1 MRAAVPPGP
10 KRPPVFQLLSYV
22 TDPFEHFDR
31 LKARFGDVFRVRLPG
46 VGEQFIVGSP
56 EGIKAL
62 TTGSYETFEREAS
75 SLRFL
80 LGGNA
85 LIFLDGLGHRQLR
98 NIMTPPF
105 QGDRMRGYGPAMLR
119 VTEEALAARAKDSA
133 GPIQPDMQEITLRVI
148 LHCVFGLDSGPRFE
162 RMKQLMVEFLDHM
175 FDPRTFVASLL
186 LSGERVLSLLEAL
199 GTRQRNAV
207 PDHAP
212 ALSRLPIKRTA
223 DLLGAIDAMLF
234 EEIERGRRAGEGRE
248 DILSLLVQVRDEH
261 GQLLSREQLRDQL
274 FMLLLAGHES
284 TSNSLCWALYQ
295 LSHRPDVLAEI
306 RREHAQV
313 FPNGFDPLR
322 ARELPYLG
330 AVIQE
335 TMRLMPIAVGVA
347 RKLKHDM
354 QIDGYTLP
362 KGSVAIPCA
371 YLTQRDPR
379 VWERPLHFDPA
390 RFLQKKIGMASHFP
404 FGAGVWRCLGAAF
417 ADYEMRV
424 VLAALLERYDLEVP
438 ADERAQPLLKGVTI
452 APASG
457 LRIRLK
463 ARAEARI
470 QGPYETMA

>member
-1 MRAAVPPGP
+1 MRSPPGP
-10 KRPPVFQLLSYV
+10 RRPSVLQLLSYV
-22 TDPFEHFDR
+22 TDPFTHFDK
-31 LKARFGDVFRVRLPG
+31 LAARYGDVFRVRLPG

-56 EGIKAL
+56 EGVRAL
-62 TTGSYETFEREAS
+62 TTGNYDTFEREAG

-85 LIFLDGLGHRQLR
+85 LIFLDGLGHRMLR
-98 NIMTPPF
+98 NVMTPPF
-105 QGDRMRGYGPAMLR
+105 QGDRMRAYGPVMLR
-119 VTEEALAARAKDSA
+119 VTEEILASRPQHST

-162 RMKQLMVEFLDHM
+162 RMKALMVEFLDHM
-175 FDPRTFVASLL
+175 FDPRTFAAALV
-186 LSGERVLSLLEAL
+186 LSGERVLSVLETL
-199 GTRQRNAV
+199 GTRQREAT
-207 PDHAP
+207 PDSAP
-212 ALSRLPIKRTA
+212 ALSRLPIQRTA

-234 EEIERGRRAGEGRE
+234 EEIERARRDDDARQ
-248 DILSLLVQVRDEH
+248 DILSLLVRVRSEDGE
-261 GQLLSREQLRDQL
+261 LLSRNQLRDQL

-295 LSHRPDVLAEI
+295 LAQRPDVLAEI
-306 RREHAQV
+306 RREHAAV
-313 FPNGFDPLR
+313 FKGAFDPLR

-347 RKLKHDM
+347 RRLKHDM
-354 QIDGYTLP
+354 QIEGYTLP

-371 YLTQRDPR
+371 YLAQRDAR
-379 VWERPLHFDPA
+379 VWDRPLEFDPT
-390 RFLQKKIGMASHFP
+390 RFLNKKVSMAAHFP

-424 VLAALLERYDLEVP
+424 VLATLLERFDLEVQP
-438 ADERAQPLLKGVTI
+438 DEQARPLLKGVTI

-457 LRIRLK
+457 MRMRLRPRS
-463 ARAEARI
+463 ADSAS
-470 QGPYETMA
+470 QGPYVMMA